1 MSGVMQSRGWR
12 LEEEGQAGPSPASV
26 HSPLALSALRPDGLP
41 RSLVSETKQSCLA
54 HGAALGTE
62 LCAGGSCHFSHSSWR
77 GSSGAGGFSCQVA
90 HCLDSTGSPA
100 GTVGLPTQE
109 SQRKCRAPWYRVIC
123 SICLR
128 SRCEGPCRFKGR
140 VHRPPLL
147 GGVSRSVS
155 DENVG
160 SEKGWGLPVDGSL
173 PADLT
178 YAHVALCP
186 CGWCWFLQSGGCAG

>member
-1 MSGVMQSRGWR
+1 MEPHLEQSSVRVAPVTSVTVAGGASAGLEDFLARWLTALTPLGAQRGPW
-12 LEEEGQAGPSPASV
+12 AS
-26 HSPLALSALRPDGLP
+26 LP
-41 RSLVSETKQSCLA
+41 RRA
-54 HGAALGTE
+54 
-62 LCAGGSCHFSHSSWR
+62 R
-77 GSSGAGGFSCQVA
+77 
-90 HCLDSTGSPA
+90 
-100 GTVGLPTQE
+100 
-109 SQRKCRAPWYRVIC
+109 RKWRAPWYQVIC

-160 SEKGWGLPVDGSL
+160 SEKGWGPPVDGSL
-173 PADLT
+173 PGDLT

>member
-1 MSGVMQSRGWR
+1 MAEPARLGSGRSGKGEALSGVMQSRGWR

-26 HSPLALSALRPDGLP
+26 HSPLALSAPRPDGLP

-109 SQRKCRAPWYRVIC
+109 SQAEVQSTVVP
-123 SICLR
+123 SHLQ
-128 SRCEGPCRFKGR
+128 
-140 VHRPPLL
+140 H
-147 GGVSRSVS
+147 
-155 DENVG
+155 
-160 SEKGWGLPVDGSL
+160 LPEE
-173 PADLT
+173 
-178 YAHVALCP
+178 
-186 CGWCWFLQSGGCAG
+186 QM

>member
-1 MSGVMQSRGWR
+1 MVSCKAGGGVWRRRGRPGRVPPLRTLRWLCQLR
-12 LEEEGQAGPSPASV
+12 GLTGCPA
-26 HSPLALSALRPDGLP
+26 AWCLR
-41 RSLVSETKQSCLA
+41 TKQSCLA

-109 SQRKCRAPWYRVIC
+109 SQRKCRAPWYRVIF
-123 SICLR
+123 SVCLR

-140 VHRPPLL
+140 VHRPPLA
-147 GGVSRSVS
+147 GRSV
-155 DENVG
+155 
-160 SEKGWGLPVDGSL
+160 
-173 PADLT
+173 
-178 YAHVALCP
+178 
-186 CGWCWFLQSGGCAG
+186 